1 MQHDIEINSAR
12 VTAEEDV
19 AKNSD
24 DVLQRFDGECHDQD
38 ICPLV

>member
-19 AKNSD
+19 AMNSD
-24 DVLQRFDGECHDQD
+24 DVIQWFDGECHDQD